1 MTICAM
7 LIHCVLSSVV
17 EVGFSEGD
25 YTADEGEPTL
35 GRRYTPCRV
44 TVEVINGRLELPLP
58 IQLTPRAGSAT
69 GDCDICY

>member
-1 MTICAM
+1 MAICAV

-17 EVGFSEGD
+17 LLGFSEDD

-35 GRRYTPCRV
+35 GRPYTPCRV

-58 IQLTPRAGSAT
+58 IQLTPRAGTAT
-69 GDCDICY
+69 GE